1 MKARL
6 PEGYNQSRGDMM
18 KQYQKLQ
25 ESMATLQ
32 QEHNETEYE
41 ASVSGGMASAT
52 VNGKNEVIRIDVKP
66 EIVDSEDTEMMCDII
81 AAAVNEALRK
91 SADDYNQK
99 MAQITGGMN
108 LGGLM

>member
-25 ESMATLQ
+25 ENMAVLQ
-32 QEHNETEYE
+32 EQHNETEYE

-52 VNGKNEVIRIDVKP
+52 VNGKNEVVRIDVKP
-66 EIVDSEDTEMMCDII
+66 EIVNKDDTEMMCDMI

-91 SADDYNQK
+91 ASADINGK
-99 MAQITGGMN
+99 MAELTGGLG
-108 LGGLM
+108 LGGLV